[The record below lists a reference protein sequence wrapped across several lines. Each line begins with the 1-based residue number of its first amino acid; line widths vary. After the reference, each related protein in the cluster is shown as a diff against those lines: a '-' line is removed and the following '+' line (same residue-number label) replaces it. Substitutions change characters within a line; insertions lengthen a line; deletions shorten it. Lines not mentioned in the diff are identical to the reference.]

1 MTPRRHA
8 RKLGR
13 VEFTIPGAPMSPNTF
28 RRLSTRERM
37 HVVKAERT
45 WGLAAA
51 IRVRNGGVEPIAGPC
66 RIQFTVHRRRLL
78 DPVDNLPAS
87 CKHYIDGVC
96 DALLPLGDGP
106 DTPYTWLPVR
116 QVKVRT
122 AQEERVCVTV
132 EVTCAPPG
140 S

>member
-1 MTPRRHA
+1 MSDYA
-8 RKLGR
+8 RIFF
-13 VEFTIPGAPMSPNTF
+13 VIPAAPMSPNAF

-45 WGLAAA
+45 WGQAAA
-51 IRVRNGGVEPIAGPC
+51 IRVRNSGVEPITGPC
-66 RIQFTVHRRRLL
+66 RIQVTVYRRWLL

-96 DALLPLGDGP
+96 KALLPLGDGP

-122 AQEERVCVTV
+122 AKEERVCVTV
-132 EVTCAPPG
+132 EVTCTPPG